1 MNLFGYANSS
11 ENFFEKGLELYK
23 NKKFNDAKF
32 MFERSIVFN
41 PKDSNSY
48 LYLAKIYNHQE
59 DQILKRDNSKSNFEL
74 LSKMRLRIKEKNRLG
89 ETEANNNDQLEFNK
103 AINFLEEIEEESK
116 FARKRSL
123 QKSVSRGL
131 NRLLLERNLGK
142 LKIDLGE
149 KWTLESNNESL
160 RIDPSGT
167 LDPKAEADEKRK
179 LKKAEEAMHRLLAL
193 NEC

>member
-1 MNLFGYANSS
+1 MA
-11 ENFFEKGLELYK
+11 
-23 NKKFNDAKF
+23 
-32 MFERSIVFN
+32 
-41 PKDSNSY
+41 
-48 LYLAKIYNHQE
+48 NHQE
-59 DQILKRDNSKSNFEL
+59 NQIPKRDNSKSNFEL

-89 ETEANNNDQLEFNK
+89 EIEANNTDQLKIKK

-116 FARKRSL
+116 FARKRTL
-123 QKSVSRGL
+123 QTSVSRGL

-160 RIDPSGT
+160 RTDSSGK

>member
-1 MNLFGYANSS
+1 MS
-11 ENFFEKGLELYK
+11 
-23 NKKFNDAKF
+23 
-32 MFERSIVFN
+32 
-41 PKDSNSY
+41 
-48 LYLAKIYNHQE
+48 NHQE
-59 DQILKRDNSKSNFEL
+59 NQIPKRDNSKSNFEL
-74 LSKMRLRIKEKNRLG
+74 LSKMRLRIKETNRLG
-89 ETEANNNDQLEFNK
+89 ETETNKNEQLEFQK

-149 KWTLESNNESL
+149 KWTLESNNETL
-160 RIDPSGT
+160 RKDPSGK
-167 LDPKAEADEKRK
+167 LDTKSEVDEKRK

>member
-1 MNLFGYANSS
+1 M
-11 ENFFEKGLELYK
+11 
-23 NKKFNDAKF
+23 
-32 MFERSIVFN
+32 
-41 PKDSNSY
+41 P
-48 LYLAKIYNHQE
+48 NHQE
-59 DQILKRDNSKSNFEL
+59 NQIPKHDNSKSNFEL

-89 ETEANNNDQLEFNK
+89 ETEANNNDQLEFKK

-123 QKSVSRGL
+123 QTSVSRGL

-160 RIDPSGT
+160 RTDSSGK

>member
-1 MNLFGYANSS
+1 MS
-11 ENFFEKGLELYK
+11 
-23 NKKFNDAKF
+23 
-32 MFERSIVFN
+32 
-41 PKDSNSY
+41 
-48 LYLAKIYNHQE
+48 NHQE
-59 DQILKRDNSKSNFEL
+59 NQIPKRDNSKSNFEL

-89 ETEANNNDQLEFNK
+89 ETEANNNDQLEFKK

-123 QKSVSRGL
+123 QISVSRGL
-131 NRLLLERNLGK
+131 NRLLLERKLGK

-160 RIDPSGT
+160 RTDSSGK

>member
-1 MNLFGYANSS
+1 MS
-11 ENFFEKGLELYK
+11 
-23 NKKFNDAKF
+23 
-32 MFERSIVFN
+32 
-41 PKDSNSY
+41 
-48 LYLAKIYNHQE
+48 NHQE
-59 DQILKRDNSKSNFEL
+59 NQISKRDKSKSNFEL
-74 LSKMRLRIKEKNRLG
+74 LSKIRLRIKEKNRLG
-89 ETEANNNDQLEFNK
+89 ETEANNNDQLEFK
-103 AINFLEEIEEESK
+103 KVFNFLDEIEERSK

-160 RIDPSGT
+160 RRDPSGK
-167 LDPKAEADEKRK
+167 LDPKSEADEKRK

>member
-1 MNLFGYANSS
+1 MSNHP
-11 ENFFEKGLELYK
+11 ENQL
-23 NKKFNDAKF
+23 
-32 MFERSIVFN
+32 
-41 PKDSNSY
+41 PKC
-48 LYLAKIYNHQE
+48 
-59 DQILKRDNSKSNFEL
+59 DNSKSNFEL

-89 ETEANNNDQLEFNK
+89 EIEENNNDQLEFKK

-123 QKSVSRGL
+123 QTYVSRGL

-160 RIDPSGT
+160 RRDPSGK
-167 LDPKAEADEKRK
+167 LDPKSEADEKRK

>member
-1 MNLFGYANSS
+1 MS
-11 ENFFEKGLELYK
+11 
-23 NKKFNDAKF
+23 
-32 MFERSIVFN
+32 
-41 PKDSNSY
+41 
-48 LYLAKIYNHQE
+48 NHQE
-59 DQILKRDNSKSNFEL
+59 NHIPKRDNSKSNFEL

-89 ETEANNNDQLEFNK
+89 EIEANNTDQLEFKK

-142 LKIDLGE
+142 LKVDLGE

-160 RIDPSGT
+160 RRDPSGK

>member
-1 MNLFGYANSS
+1 M
-11 ENFFEKGLELYK
+11 
-23 NKKFNDAKF
+23 
-32 MFERSIVFN
+32 
-41 PKDSNSY
+41 P
-48 LYLAKIYNHQE
+48 NHQE
-59 DQILKRDNSKSNFEL
+59 NQIPKRDNTKSNFEL

-89 ETEANNNDQLEFNK
+89 ETEANNNDQLEFKK

-131 NRLLLERNLGK
+131 NRFLLERNLGK

-160 RIDPSGT
+160 RRDPSGK

>member
-1 MNLFGYANSS
+1 MS
-11 ENFFEKGLELYK
+11 
-23 NKKFNDAKF
+23 
-32 MFERSIVFN
+32 
-41 PKDSNSY
+41 
-48 LYLAKIYNHQE
+48 NHQE
-59 DQILKRDNSKSNFEL
+59 NRIPKRDNSKSNFEL

-89 ETEANNNDQLEFNK
+89 ETETNKNDQLEFKK

-149 KWTLESNNESL
+149 KWTLESNNGSL
-160 RIDPSGT
+160 RRDLSGK
-167 LDPKAEADEKRK
+167 LDPKSEADEKRK

>member
-1 MNLFGYANSS
+1 MS
-11 ENFFEKGLELYK
+11 
-23 NKKFNDAKF
+23 
-32 MFERSIVFN
+32 
-41 PKDSNSY
+41 
-48 LYLAKIYNHQE
+48 NHQE
-59 DQILKRDNSKSNFEL
+59 NQIPKRDNSNSNFEL

-89 ETEANNNDQLEFNK
+89 ETETNKNDQLEFKK

-160 RIDPSGT
+160 RTDSSGK

>member
-1 MNLFGYANSS
+1 M
-11 ENFFEKGLELYK
+11 
-23 NKKFNDAKF
+23 
-32 MFERSIVFN
+32 
-41 PKDSNSY
+41 P
-48 LYLAKIYNHQE
+48 NHQE
-59 DQILKRDNSKSNFEL
+59 NQLPKRDNSKSNFEL

-89 ETEANNNDQLEFNK
+89 ETEANNNDHLEFKK
-103 AINFLEEIEEESK
+103 AINFLEEIEEESN
-116 FARKRSL
+116 FARNRSL

-160 RIDPSGT
+160 RTDSSGK

>member
-1 MNLFGYANSS
+1 MS
-11 ENFFEKGLELYK
+11 
-23 NKKFNDAKF
+23 
-32 MFERSIVFN
+32 
-41 PKDSNSY
+41 
-48 LYLAKIYNHQE
+48 NHQKN
-59 DQILKRDNSKSNFEL
+59 QIPKLDNTKSNFEL

-89 ETEANNNDQLEFNK
+89 ETEANNNDQLKLKK

-160 RIDPSGT
+160 RTDSSGK

>member
-1 MNLFGYANSS
+1 MS
-11 ENFFEKGLELYK
+11 
-23 NKKFNDAKF
+23 
-32 MFERSIVFN
+32 
-41 PKDSNSY
+41 
-48 LYLAKIYNHQE
+48 NHQE
-59 DQILKRDNSKSNFEL
+59 NQIPKRDNSKSNFEL

-89 ETEANNNDQLEFNK
+89 ETETNKNDQLEYK
-103 AINFLEEIEEESK
+103 KVINFLEEIEEESK

-123 QKSVSRGL
+123 QTSVSRGL

-149 KWTLESNNESL
+149 KWTLESNNETL
-160 RIDPSGT
+160 RKDPSGK
-167 LDPKAEADEKRK
+167 LDTKSEVDEKRK

>member
-1 MNLFGYANSS
+1 
-11 ENFFEKGLELYK
+11 
-23 NKKFNDAKF
+23 
-32 MFERSIVFN
+32 
-41 PKDSNSY
+41 
-48 LYLAKIYNHQE
+48 
-59 DQILKRDNSKSNFEL
+59 
-74 LSKMRLRIKEKNRLG
+74 MRLRIKEKNRLG
-89 ETEANNNDQLEFNK
+89 ETETNKNDQLEFKK

-160 RIDPSGT
+160 RTDSSGK

>member
-1 MNLFGYANSS
+1 
-11 ENFFEKGLELYK
+11 
-23 NKKFNDAKF
+23 
-32 MFERSIVFN
+32 
-41 PKDSNSY
+41 
-48 LYLAKIYNHQE
+48 
-59 DQILKRDNSKSNFEL
+59 
-74 LSKMRLRIKEKNRLG
+74 MRLRIKGKNRLG
-89 ETEANNNDQLEFNK
+89 ETEANKNDQLEFKK
-103 AINFLEEIEEESK
+103 AINFLDEIEEESK

-149 KWTLESNNESL
+149 KWTLESNNKAL
-160 RIDPSGT
+160 RKDSSGK
-167 LDPKAEADEKRK
+167 LDPKSEVDEKRK

>member
-1 MNLFGYANSS
+1 MS
-11 ENFFEKGLELYK
+11 
-23 NKKFNDAKF
+23 
-32 MFERSIVFN
+32 
-41 PKDSNSY
+41 
-48 LYLAKIYNHQE
+48 NHQE
-59 DQILKRDNSKSNFEL
+59 NYILKRDNSKSNFEL

-89 ETEANNNDQLEFNK
+89 KIEADKNDHLKFKK
-103 AINFLEEIEEESK
+103 ALNFLDEIEEESK

-131 NRLLLERNLGK
+131 NRLLLERNLGR
-142 LKIDLGE
+142 LKFDLGE

-160 RIDPSGT
+160 RRDPSGS
-167 LDPKAEADEKRK
+167 LDPKSEADEKRK

>member
-1 MNLFGYANSS
+1 MSNYQ
-11 ENFFEKGLELYK
+11 EK
-23 NKKFNDAKF
+23 
-32 MFERSIVFN
+32 
-41 PKDSNSY
+41 
-48 LYLAKIYNHQE
+48 
-59 DQILKRDNSKSNFEL
+59 QIPKRDNSKSNFEL
-74 LSKMRLRIKEKNRLG
+74 LNKMRLRIKEKNRLG
-89 ETEANNNDQLEFNK
+89 EIEANNNDQLEFNK

-149 KWTLESNNESL
+149 KCKLESSKVTL
-160 RIDPSGT
+160 RQDPTGK
-167 LDPKAEADEKRK
+167 LDPKSVLDEKRK

>member
-1 MNLFGYANSS
+1 M
-11 ENFFEKGLELYK
+11 
-23 NKKFNDAKF
+23 
-32 MFERSIVFN
+32 
-41 PKDSNSY
+41 P
-48 LYLAKIYNHQE
+48 NHQE
-59 DQILKRDNSKSNFEL
+59 NQIPKRDNSKSNFEL

-160 RIDPSGT
+160 RTDSSGK

>member
-1 MNLFGYANSS
+1 MS
-11 ENFFEKGLELYK
+11 
-23 NKKFNDAKF
+23 
-32 MFERSIVFN
+32 
-41 PKDSNSY
+41 
-48 LYLAKIYNHQE
+48 NHQ
-59 DQILKRDNSKSNFEL
+59 DSQIPKRDNSKSNFEL

-89 ETEANNNDQLEFNK
+89 ETEINKNDQLEFKK

-160 RIDPSGT
+160 RTDSSGK

>member
-1 MNLFGYANSS
+1 MPNHL
-11 ENFFEKGLELYK
+11 EN
-23 NKKFNDAKF
+23 
-32 MFERSIVFN
+32 
-41 PKDSNSY
+41 
-48 LYLAKIYNHQE
+48 
-59 DQILKRDNSKSNFEL
+59 QIPKRDISKSNFEL

-89 ETEANNNDQLEFNK
+89 ETETNKIDQLEFKK

-123 QKSVSRGL
+123 RTSVSRGL

-160 RIDPSGT
+160 HRDPPGK
-167 LDPKAEADEKRK
+167 LDPKSEADEKRK

>member
-1 MNLFGYANSS
+1 MS
-11 ENFFEKGLELYK
+11 
-23 NKKFNDAKF
+23 
-32 MFERSIVFN
+32 
-41 PKDSNSY
+41 
-48 LYLAKIYNHQE
+48 NHQE
-59 DQILKRDNSKSNFEL
+59 KQTPKRDNSKSNFKL

-89 ETEANNNDQLEFNK
+89 DTEANNYDQLEFKK

-160 RIDPSGT
+160 RTDSSGK

>member
-1 MNLFGYANSS
+1 MS
-11 ENFFEKGLELYK
+11 
-23 NKKFNDAKF
+23 
-32 MFERSIVFN
+32 
-41 PKDSNSY
+41 
-48 LYLAKIYNHQE
+48 NHQE
-59 DQILKRDNSKSNFEL
+59 NQIPKRDNSKSNFEL

-89 ETEANNNDQLEFNK
+89 EIEANNNDQLEFKK

-123 QKSVSRGL
+123 QTSVSRGL

-160 RIDPSGT
+160 RRDPSGK
-167 LDPKAEADEKRK
+167 LDPKSEVDEKRK

>member
-1 MNLFGYANSS
+1 MSNRH
-11 ENFFEKGLELYK
+11 EN
-23 NKKFNDAKF
+23 
-32 MFERSIVFN
+32 
-41 PKDSNSY
+41 
-48 LYLAKIYNHQE
+48 
-59 DQILKRDNSKSNFEL
+59 QILKRDNSKSNFEL

-89 ETEANNNDQLEFNK
+89 KIEANKNVHLDFKK
-103 AINFLEEIEEESK
+103 AINFLDEIEEESK

-160 RIDPSGT
+160 RRDPSGT
-167 LDPKAEADEKRK
+167 LDTKAEADEKRK
-179 LKKAEEAMHRLLAL
+179 LKKAEEAMHRLLGL

>member
-1 MNLFGYANSS
+1 MH
-11 ENFFEKGLELYK
+11 
-23 NKKFNDAKF
+23 
-32 MFERSIVFN
+32 
-41 PKDSNSY
+41 
-48 LYLAKIYNHQE
+48 NHQE
-59 DQILKRDNSKSNFEL
+59 NQIPKRDNSKSNFEL

-89 ETEANNNDQLEFNK
+89 ETEANNNDQLEFKK

-149 KWTLESNNESL
+149 KWTLESNNKAL
-160 RIDPSGT
+160 RKDSSGK
-167 LDPKAEADEKRK
+167 LDTKSEVDEKRK

>member
-1 MNLFGYANSS
+1 MS
-11 ENFFEKGLELYK
+11 
-23 NKKFNDAKF
+23 
-32 MFERSIVFN
+32 
-41 PKDSNSY
+41 
-48 LYLAKIYNHQE
+48 NHQE
-59 DQILKRDNSKSNFEL
+59 NYILKRDNSKSNFEL

-89 ETEANNNDQLEFNK
+89 ETEANNNDQLEFKK
-103 AINFLEEIEEESK
+103 AINFLDEIEEESK

-142 LKIDLGE
+142 LKIDLGQ
-149 KWTLESNNESL
+149 KWTLESNNKAL
-160 RIDPSGT
+160 RKDSSGK
-167 LDPKAEADEKRK
+167 LDPKSEVDEKRK

>member
-1 MNLFGYANSS
+1 MS
-11 ENFFEKGLELYK
+11 
-23 NKKFNDAKF
+23 
-32 MFERSIVFN
+32 
-41 PKDSNSY
+41 
-48 LYLAKIYNHQE
+48 NHQE
-59 DQILKRDNSKSNFEL
+59 NQIPKRDNSKSNFEL

-89 ETEANNNDQLEFNK
+89 ETEANNNDQLEFKK

-123 QKSVSRGL
+123 QTSVSRGL

-149 KWTLESNNESL
+149 KWTLESNNEFL
-160 RIDPSGT
+160 RTDSSGK